1 MGAIATN
8 RQRSLA
14 RGHGRRPAFV
24 WKCEEVLLLLSS
36 RIVCGVVSTLVHAGS
51 EEILLLFN
59 LSGTSLIFGPC
70 IRGIGGAAG
79 RTARKRWLRL
89 RLLGRSSRC
98 RRLGRRPRRRLGSRS
113 RRLISCCSFSR
124 APGRARG

>member
-24 WKCEEVLLLLSS
+24 WKCEEVLLLLPSHII
-36 RIVCGVVSTLVHAGS
+36 RGVVSTLVRAGS

-59 LSGTSLIFGPC
+59 FSGTSLIFGP
-70 IRGIGGAAG
+70 
-79 RTARKRWLRL
+79 
-89 RLLGRSSRC
+89 
-98 RRLGRRPRRRLGSRS
+98 
-113 RRLISCCSFSR
+113 
-124 APGRARG
+124 

>member
-36 RIVCGVVSTLVHAGS
+36 RIVRGVVSTLVHTRS

-59 LSGTSLIFGPC
+59 FSGTNLIFGP
-70 IRGIGGAAG
+70 
-79 RTARKRWLRL
+79 
-89 RLLGRSSRC
+89 
-98 RRLGRRPRRRLGSRS
+98 
-113 RRLISCCSFSR
+113 
-124 APGRARG
+124 